1 MTKTEATARV
11 TKLKKEINHH
21 RYLYHVKD
29 TQEISDAALDS
40 LKRELDTL
48 ELEYPDLVTSDS
60 PTQRVGGEPLA
71 EFSKV
76 RHRTRMLSLQDAFSV
91 EDLMNWETR
100 NKKVVAQDFSYF
112 VELKI
117 DGVAVALQYQDGVL
131 VRAATRGDGSVG
143 EDVTHNIRTIDAIP
157 LTLREKIPG
166 PVEVRGEVYMLK
178 KEFDALNKEQGKKQ
192 AKLYANPRN
201 VVAGSIR
208 QLDPS
213 QVASRP
219 LRFFAWE
226 ITAGDGS
233 TTRAAEYKALQD
245 LGFPVPPDAAKLA
258 TIKDVAKLI
267 DGEEKKRLKR
277 PFLVDGL
284 VLKIDDLALSER
296 LGVVGKAPR

>member
-1 MTKTEATARV
+1 
-11 TKLKKEINHH
+11 
-21 RYLYHVKD
+21 
-29 TQEISDAALDS
+29 
-40 LKRELDTL
+40 
-48 ELEYPDLVTSDS
+48 
-60 PTQRVGGEPLA
+60 PLA

-296 LGVVGKAPR
+296 LGVVGKAPRGSIAFKFAAEEATT